1 MINKKSQMQITE
13 TIIVLFIF
21 FILFILGFVF
31 YTKVF
36 MKSAGETIREQRELK
51 AVQIAQMISDMPE
64 LQCTKNGEIIPNC
77 VDKWKLDVVST
88 NLWKKDALGGLTRGG
103 GDKIIYDKRNFYSDI
118 FGGSKIDI
126 SQIYPEGEIGDTLVW
141 NISHLPS
148 RSKKKT
154 MINLPVII
162 YDPTA
167 EDVFCE
173 IIGRGSCNF
182 GWVNVTSYD

>member
-88 NLWKKDALGGLTRGG
+88 NYWKKGTALPEVGG
-103 GDKIIYDKRNFYSDI
+103 KIIYDKRNYYSDI

-126 SQIYPEGEIGDTLVW
+126 SQVYPEGETDDTLVW